1 MLLGGDYQLGA
12 RLAVMVVRVVQRM
25 RRVGGGKR
33 DAPHGGTAEMDYC
46 RLPPDLR
53 ASRRDHSRTGASGHS
68 VAVAAIGLSQGDG
81 LHVG

>member
-46 RLPPDLR
+46 RLPP
-53 ASRRDHSRTGASGHS
+53 T
-68 VAVAAIGLSQGDG
+68 
-81 LHVG
+81 